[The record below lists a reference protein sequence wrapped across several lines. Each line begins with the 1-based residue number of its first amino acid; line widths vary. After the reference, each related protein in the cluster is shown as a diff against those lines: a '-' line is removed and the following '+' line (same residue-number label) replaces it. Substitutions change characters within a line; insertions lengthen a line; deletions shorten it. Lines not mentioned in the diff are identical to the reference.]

1 MHPVTPLDSPYRARA
16 LADLVVPVSLTLIL
30 AYLSSYEVTV
40 TQEVLAFLLC
50 WMPWAS
56 YRRWLQS
63 DRNNIPLFPLL
74 ATMFWLAYAV
84 PLFWAQHVVTGI
96 FGRRVLQESAVTY
109 ALLLAVVGVVWL
121 WLGMTIA
128 KLFQWVPRIKKD
140 VSSDPSKL
148 TYLRVVFLVGTLVKT
163 FVPITALGMG
173 GRQLV
178 SNFENTVP
186 VVCFAIFFR
195 HYLRG
200 SLRAFDKILVAGYA
214 VIAVIVGI
222 SSGWLGSAVSIGLV
236 TIVIYVYERRRFPIV
251 AALAVV
257 PLLLFFQPAKEMFRD
272 RYWTRASTDSST
284 QRVSFWV
291 ENSWRLWNEAVKSD
305 DNEQIRRLSNTTLS
319 RFDLLRQTAHVI
331 EFTPSRIPY
340 QYGSLYSYIGV
351 TLIPRFLWPDKP
363 SVNDAN
369 RWYQVKYGLTDPQNL
384 STVSIAVGTV
394 AESYINFGWFGPLL
408 IIFPLGIFLGSF
420 ERIFL
425 HADSGVLFSCLGA
438 VLVPQLLAIEAQMAQ
453 YVAGLAQQ
461 IALVLLVLIPTLE
474 LRAQAGQLR
483 RLVSLPYPAKGGM
496 QKNSSPLP
504 HPAMQGRRAVGK

>member
-1 MHPVTPLDSPYRARA
+1 
-16 LADLVVPVSLTLIL
+16 
-30 AYLSSYEVTV
+30 
-40 TQEVLAFLLC
+40 
-50 WMPWAS
+50 
-56 YRRWLQS
+56 
-63 DRNNIPLFPLL
+63 
-74 ATMFWLAYAV
+74 
-84 PLFWAQHVVTGI
+84 
-96 FGRRVLQESAVTY
+96 
-109 ALLLAVVGVVWL
+109 
-121 WLGMTIA
+121 
-128 KLFQWVPRIKKD
+128 
-140 VSSDPSKL
+140 
-148 TYLRVVFLVGTLVKT
+148 
-163 FVPITALGMG
+163 
-173 GRQLV
+173 
-178 SNFENTVP
+178 
-186 VVCFAIFFR
+186 
-195 HYLRG
+195 
-200 SLRAFDKILVAGYA
+200 
-214 VIAVIVGI
+214 VGI

-236 TIVIYVYERRRFPIV
+236 TIVIYVYERRRFPIMT
-251 AALAVV
+251 ALAVV
-257 PLLLFFQPAKEMFRD
+257 PVLLFFQPAKEMFRD
-272 RYWTRASTDSST
+272 RYWTRESTDSST

-291 ENSWRLWNEAVKSD
+291 ENSWRLWNDAVMSD
-305 DNEQIRRLSNTTLS
+305 DNQQIRRLSNTTLS

-331 EFTPSRIPY
+331 EFTPSRVPY

-483 RLVSLPYPAKGGM
+483 RLVSLPYPAKRGV

>member
-1 MHPVTPLDSPYRARA
+1 VRQLTPLDTRFRAQA
-16 LADLVVPVSLTLIL
+16 LGDLSLPVFLTVLLAHLSAYEVSL
-30 AYLSSYEVTV
+30 

-50 WMPWAS
+50 WMPWTS

-63 DRNNIPLFPLL
+63 KRDHIPLFALI

-84 PLFWAQHVVTGI
+84 PLFWAQHSVSGI
-96 FGRRVLQESAVTY
+96 FGRRALSESLITQAMLLGVL
-109 ALLLAVVGVVWL
+109 GVACL
-121 WLGMTIA
+121 WLGMRTA
-128 KLFQWVPRIKKD
+128 KISRWLPKVNRD
-140 VSSDPSKL
+140 VSSNPSKL
-148 TYLRVVFLVGTLVKT
+148 TYLRIVFVLGTLIKI
-163 FVPITALGMG
+163 FVPIIALGAG
-173 GRQLV
+173 GRQILG
-178 SNFENTVP
+178 NFENTVP

-291 ENSWRLWNEAVKSD
+291 ENSWRLWNEAVMSD

-331 EFTPSRIPY
+331 EFTPSRVPY

-461 IALVLLVLIPTLE
+461 IALALLVLIPTLE